1 MIEKRKFQLWC
12 REYPNRRKAKHRPDP
27 AQFPDSEW
35 HGQTVLVSAAQAWSP
50 PATGMPHLHGRKKDK
65 GKSSNGKIP
74 WDQYGYPLFCIR
86 VKLRSRYGSN
96 QHSSIIAQIVTF
108 SGNTDDAIISCRENT
123 SESST
128 IQVFQ
133 RKRFWFPVIFICNR
147 PFIAVSL
154 NRDKTT
160 LRLFFS
166 EHDRWRTAAQ
176 VRGGLAGCRVSTIKK
191 SFVRMGPVRKFF
203 IPRFSILQ
211 QVRIF

>member
-1 MIEKRKFQLWC
+1 
-12 REYPNRRKAKHRPDP
+12 
-27 AQFPDSEW
+27 
-35 HGQTVLVSAAQAWSP
+35 
-50 PATGMPHLHGRKKDK
+50 MPHLHGRKKDK

-166 EHDRWRTAAQ
+166 RTGNLHQRQPLNNGVLVVIPDNYNGPDQNQDFLHSFRRRFPARLS
-176 VRGGLAGCRVSTIKK
+176 VLMEGGVKWAIQ
-191 SFVRMGPVRKFF
+191 PVERLLDASIFSALFF
-203 IPRFSILQ
+203 HYWCCSSME
-211 QVRIF
+211 